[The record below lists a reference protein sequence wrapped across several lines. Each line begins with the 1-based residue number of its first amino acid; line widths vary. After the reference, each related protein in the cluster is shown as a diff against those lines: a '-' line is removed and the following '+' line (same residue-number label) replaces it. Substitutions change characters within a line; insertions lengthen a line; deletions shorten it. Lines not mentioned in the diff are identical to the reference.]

1 VSRIPGHRLA
11 ALALLLALAALMLGR
26 LWLKTPTTDE
36 GDHLRYGL
44 AVLHGDAER
53 FDDSKMPVS
62 ALNALPARLAE
73 ELPAGSGLVRPL
85 RSLLAL
91 RLATV
96 GGTLL
101 LALVVFA
108 WASELYGPRG
118 GLLALALTAFDPNL
132 IAHGRLA
139 TTDLWAAL
147 AVALALWLTWRS
159 LDPPSPRRRLLAA
172 AAFGLAQLAK
182 YTSLFLVALLPALVL
197 VSRAPAALDALRRR
211 RWGRLAGGTARGAG
225 WAALFALAA
234 VVAVNAGFLGRRTF
248 TPLGDYAFRSQRL
261 QGLQEAASPALAA
274 LPVPVPYPW
283 LEGLDWVISRE
294 RREHGGTAF
303 GNLYLF
309 GERRRDRGFPH
320 YYLWA
325 CVFKVPL
332 PTQVLFLTALGL
344 FVARRGPR
352 RGWRDEIWLLG
363 PALAF
368 VYFSFFFRAQIGI
381 RYLLVAFPLLHVFTG
396 RLLAGPAPRGRT
408 ARGALAVAL
417 AWLALSVLSY
427 FPHYLSYFN
436 ELIFDRTR
444 AYRVLA
450 DSNLDWDQNVWWL
463 ERWLEEHPE
472 AVLEPDGPTVGTL
485 VVKVNFLT
493 GVFVPERYRWLREHF
508 EPVDHIAHSYLVYRI
523 DEEDLRRLPA
533 CPAAE

>member
-1 VSRIPGHRLA
+1 
-11 ALALLLALAALMLGR
+11 
-26 LWLKTPTTDE
+26 
-36 GDHLRYGL
+36 
-44 AVLHGDAER
+44 
-53 FDDSKMPVS
+53 
-62 ALNALPARLAE
+62 
-73 ELPAGSGLVRPL
+73 
-85 RSLLAL
+85 
-91 RLATV
+91 
-96 GGTLL
+96 
-101 LALVVFA
+101 
-108 WASELYGPRG
+108 
-118 GLLALALTAFDPNL
+118 
-132 IAHGRLA
+132 
-139 TTDLWAAL
+139 
-147 AVALALWLTWRS
+147 
-159 LDPPSPRRRLLAA
+159 
-172 AAFGLAQLAK
+172 
-182 YTSLFLVALLPALVL
+182 
-197 VSRAPAALDALRRR
+197 
-211 RWGRLAGGTARGAG
+211 
-225 WAALFALAA
+225 
-234 VVAVNAGFLGRRTF
+234 
-248 TPLGDYAFRSQRL
+248 
-261 QGLQEAASPALAA
+261 
-274 LPVPVPYPW
+274 
-283 LEGLDWVISRE
+283 
-294 RREHGGTAF
+294 
-303 GNLYLF
+303 
-309 GERRRDRGFPH
+309 
-320 YYLWA
+320 
-325 CVFKVPL
+325 VFKVPL

-363 PALAF
+363 PALAFF